1 MKWTGWETIRETI
14 TVQGRDFAVLVEP
27 DDGMRAP
34 WEEYDGH
41 GIVSE
46 WTSRD
51 KRPGERVLS
60 RDRSSYRY
68 YDVAATMRKARAEG
82 WGSNLTG
89 SVRERAAK
97 AVEADFGYCQRW
109 ANGDWYWA
117 VIIIAPLIADDTPD
131 PDNCDAQG
139 GVESFAWEEIARS
152 MAEDMIAAE
161 RREATERAAALSM
174 GTPAVGVS

>member
-1 MKWTGWETIRETI
+1 MKWADWETI
-14 TVQGRDFAVLVEP
+14 TVQGRDFAVMVEP
-27 DDGMRAP
+27 DDDMRAP
-34 WEEYDGH
+34 WEEHAGH

-51 KRPGERVLS
+51 KRAGERVLS

-89 SVRERAAK
+89 GVRERAAK
-97 AVEADFGYCQRW
+97 AVEADFDYCQRW
-109 ANGDWYWA
+109 ATDRWYWA
-117 VIIIAPLIADDTPD
+117 AIFVAPLIADDTPD
-131 PDNCDAQG
+131 PDNYDVLG
-139 GVESFAWEEIARS
+139 GVESFAWEEFARS

-174 GTPAVGVS
+174 GIPTVGAR

>member
-1 MKWTGWETIRETI
+1 MNWTDWETI
-14 TVQGRDFAVLVEP
+14 TVQGRDFAVMVEP
-27 DDGMRAP
+27 DEGGMGAP
-34 WEEYDGH
+34 WEECDGH

-51 KRPGERVLS
+51 KRAGERVLS
-60 RDRSSYRY
+60 RDRSSYLY

-109 ANGDWYWA
+109 VNGDWYWA
-117 VIIIAPLIADDTPD
+117 AIIVAPLTADGTPD
-131 PDNCDAQG
+131 PDNYDVLG
-139 GVESFAWEEIARS
+139 GVESFAWEEVPRS

-174 GTPAVGVS
+174 GIPTVGAR